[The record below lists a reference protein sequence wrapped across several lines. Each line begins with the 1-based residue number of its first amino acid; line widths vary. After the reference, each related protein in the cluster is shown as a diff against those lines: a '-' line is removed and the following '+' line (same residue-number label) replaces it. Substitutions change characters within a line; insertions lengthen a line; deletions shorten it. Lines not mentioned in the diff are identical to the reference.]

1 MKIFFHLALQTKQ
14 KKMNQ
19 EKFFTKPVENEIKDE
34 EPKRTRD
41 LVFKWTDTFTMHV
54 IKILNN

>member
-1 MKIFFHLALQTKQ
+1 
-14 KKMNQ
+14 MNQ
-19 EKFFTKPVENEIKDE
+19 EKFFTKPVENEVKDE